1 MFRFATPY
9 AFLLAL
15 PLLLTVWFIY
25 RRRVKRAMLYTA
37 GIRLPGRLATWRT
50 RIGVFLPLAFL
61 AGTALTIVALARPQT
76 VLSRTTHTSE
86 AIAIEMVIDIS
97 GSMNALDFA
106 TRQDRHRTRLK
117 VVKETFARFVEKRPG
132 DLIGLVTFGGYATS
146 RAPLTIDHNA
156 LQHVLEGVEVPKS
169 VYEGNRVVNAEELA
183 TAIGD
188 GLATAC
194 ARLESTDVK
203 SRIVVLLSD
212 GASNTGIIKP
222 AAAVQIAR
230 RLGIKVYT
238 IGVGTTG
245 ETHALSNDAQG
256 RPVVGRIGVQ
266 LDEAFLRR
274 VAVET
279 GGRYFNERDPAGLEA
294 ALEEINRLEKTE
306 IDREIYSQYEELF
319 PRYLIPGAGLLCLGL
334 VLNMSVRRRLL

>member
-9 AFLLAL
+9 AFFLFL
-15 PLLLTVWFIY
+15 PLLAAMWFIY
-25 RRRVKRAMLYTA
+25 RRRVRRAMLYTA
-37 GIRLPGRLATWRT
+37 GMRLPARLSTWRT
-50 RIGVFLPLAFL
+50 RAVACFPLVFLV
-61 AGTALTIVALARPQT
+61 GMALSIVALARPQT
-76 VLSRTTHTSE
+76 VLSRTTHTTE
-86 AIAIEMVIDIS
+86 AIAIQMVIDIS

-106 TRQDRHRTRLK
+106 TREDRHRTRLK
-117 VVKETFARFVEKRPG
+117 VVKQTFANFVEKRPG

-156 LQHVLEGVEVPKS
+156 LLHVLEGVEVPKS
-169 VYEGNRVVNAEELA
+169 IYEGDKIVNAEELA

-194 ARLESTDVK
+194 ARLEPVDVK

-212 GASNTGIIKP
+212 GESNTGIIKP

-245 ETHALSNDAQG
+245 DHYALSNDRQG
-256 RPVVGRIGVQ
+256 RPVVGRIGVH
-266 LDEAFLRR
+266 LDEAFLRQ
-274 VAVET
+274 VAQET
-279 GGRYFNERDPAGLEA
+279 GGRYFNERNPEGLEE
-294 ALEEINRLEKTE
+294 ALEEINQLEKTE
-306 IDREIYSQYEELF
+306 IDREVYSQHEELF
-319 PRYLIPGAGLLCLGL
+319 PRVLIPGAGLLCLGL
-334 VLNMSVRRRLL
+334 VFNMTVRRRMI